1 MADEAAARK
10 AEVRKRLE
18 EEAQSKKKKKGFMTP
33 ARKKKLRMLL
43 RKKAAEELKRE
54 QEIKLAERK
63 RIITER
69 CGEPRPMD
77 HMTGDS
83 LIDLVKEYHERI
95 LMCESQ
101 KYDLELKV
109 MINDY
114 EVIELNRK
122 VLDLR
127 GKFIKPQLKKVSMA
141 ENKFAKLQQK
151 ATEFNFKTALKHVPS

>member
-1 MADEAAARK
+1 
-10 AEVRKRLE
+10 VRKRLE
-18 EEAQSKKKKKGFMTP
+18 DEAQAKKKKKGFMTP

-69 CGEPRPMD
+69 CGEPRPTE
-77 HMTGDS
+77 HMAGDA
-83 LIDLVKEYHERI
+83 LIELVKEYHERI
-95 LMCESQ
+95 LTCESQ

>member
-18 EEAQSKKKKKGFMTP
+18 EEAQAKKKKKGFMTP

-54 QEIKLAERK
+54 QELKQAERK
-63 RIITER
+63 RIINER
-69 CGEPRPMD
+69 CGDPRPTE
-77 HMTGDS
+77 HMPTEG
-83 LIDLVKEYHERI
+83 LVELVEQYHNRI
-95 LMCESQ
+95 LECESQ

-114 EVIELNRK
+114 EIIELNRK

-151 ATEFNFKTALKHVPS
+151 ATEFNFKTALKHVPQ